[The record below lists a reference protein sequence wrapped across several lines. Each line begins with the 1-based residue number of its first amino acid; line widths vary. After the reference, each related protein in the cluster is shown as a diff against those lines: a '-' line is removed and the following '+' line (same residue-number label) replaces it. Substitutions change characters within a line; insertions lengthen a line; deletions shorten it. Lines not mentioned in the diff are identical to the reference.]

1 MEDVLSRAWAHVKRE
16 EDAASRAKAQQKQ
29 ELKVIRP
36 DRNDQDE
43 RPSPRSIKD
52 SGNRNQ
58 GKYKNYNIRDD
69 SVHVARDL
77 STLYLKAGA
86 GQCSEADGPT
96 GQVVSKDE
104 ST

>member
-1 MEDVLSRAWAHVKRE
+1 MEDVLSRAWARVKWE
-16 EDAASRAKAQQKQ
+16 EDAANRAKAQQKQ

-36 DRNDQDE
+36 DRNDRDE
-43 RPSPRSIKD
+43 KPSPRSIKD
-52 SGNRNQ
+52 SVNRNR
-58 GKYKNYNIRDD
+58 GKYQNYNIRDG

-86 GQCSEADGPT
+86 GQCSEADRPT
-96 GQVVSKDE
+96 GQVASEDE